1 MESVTSWF
9 HTLQVVE
16 MFPVTRGHWGD
27 VLLLDLQ
34 YFSPWRI
41 LKTLCISFPLWNIVK
56 PRGGYLWIRHQCDN
70 LHCTSQS
77 HTKLP
82 QATVWQGTMKRSWGY
97 VMVRGSARLLFQ
109 TWASVGCELTA
120 QDHFFISRWRPMS
133 SSGWQKPWGPV
144 MLPSFWQ
151 DSCLGCH
158 FKFYDTCLNHL

>member
-1 MESVTSWF
+1 MVPYASSCRDVSSDSWSLRRRLASWF
-9 HTLQVVE
+9 TI
-16 MFPVTRGHWGD
+16 
-27 VLLLDLQ
+27 LLTMKD
-34 YFSPWRI
+34 I
-41 LKTLCISFPLWNIVK
+41 ENTLCISFPLWNIVK

-77 HTKLP
+77 HTKVP